1 VDRRSRK
8 YMLEHLKVWVI
19 NICTAVFFI
28 TAVEMIL
35 PDNKM
40 KKYAK
45 FVLGLILITVI
56 MNPIIKIFNNDFN
69 LESYVNSASKY
80 FEEKEYTK
88 DYDKYKISSIDNTVN
103 VFSKNLENLCIEKL
117 REKFPKDDY
126 EVIVDAGYDTEKENF
141 VINTINVGITE
152 GKVKKIKKIKIN
164 DSKEVSSSEIED
176 YKKSNTIKEYL
187 SQLMNVPTDKIKV
200 YKA

>member
-1 VDRRSRK
+1 
-8 YMLEHLKVWVI
+8 MLEHLKVWVI

-56 MNPIIKIFNNDFN
+56 INPIIKIFNNDFN
-69 LESYVNSASKY
+69 LASYVDSASKY
-80 FEEKEYTK
+80 FEGKEYIK
-88 DYDKYKISSIDNTVN
+88 DYDKYKINSIDNTVS
-103 VFSKNLENLCIEKL
+103 VFSKNLEDLCIEKL
-117 REKFPKDDY
+117 KEKFPKDNY
-126 EVIVDAGYDTEKENF
+126 EVMVDAGYDTEEENF

-164 DSKEVSSSEIED
+164 DSKEVSSLEIED

-200 YKA
+200 YKT

>member
-1 VDRRSRK
+1 
-8 YMLEHLKVWVI
+8 MLEHLKIWVI

-69 LESYVNSASKY
+69 LESYVNSAARY

-117 REKFPKDDY
+117 REKFPKDNY

-141 VINTINVGITE
+141 VVNTINVGITE

-164 DSKEVSSSEIED
+164 DSKEVNSSEIED

>member
-1 VDRRSRK
+1 
-8 YMLEHLKVWVI
+8 MLEHLKVWVI

-117 REKFPKDDY
+117 RQKFPKDNY

-176 YKKSNTIKEYL
+176 YKKSNIIKEYL

>member
-1 VDRRSRK
+1 
-8 YMLEHLKVWVI
+8 MLEHLKVWVI

-56 MNPIIKIFNNDFN
+56 INPIIKIFNSDFN
-69 LESYVNSASKY
+69 MESYVNSASKY
-80 FEEKEYTK
+80 FEGKEYTK

-103 VFSKNLENLCIEKL
+103 VFSKNLEKMCIGKL
-117 REKFPKDDY
+117 KEKFPKDNY
-126 EVIVDAGYDTEKENF
+126 EVIVDAGYDTEEENF

-164 DSKEVSSSEIED
+164 DSKEVSSLEIED
-176 YKKSNTIKEYL
+176 YKKSNVIKEYL
-187 SQLMNVPTDKIKV
+187 SELMNLPADKIKV
-200 YKA
+200 YKT

>member
-1 VDRRSRK
+1 
-8 YMLEHLKVWVI
+8 MLEHLKVWVI

-117 REKFPKDDY
+117 REKFPKDNY

-164 DSKEVSSSEIED
+164 DSKEVSSPEIED
-176 YKKSNTIKEYL
+176 YKKSNIIKEYL

>member
-1 VDRRSRK
+1 
-8 YMLEHLKVWVI
+8 MLEHLKVWVI

-117 REKFPKDDY
+117 REKFPKDNY

-176 YKKSNTIKEYL
+176 YKKSNIIKEYL
-187 SQLMNVPTDKIKV
+187 SQLMNVPIDKIKV

>member
-1 VDRRSRK
+1 
-8 YMLEHLKVWVI
+8 MLEHLKVWVI

-103 VFSKNLENLCIEKL
+103 VFSKNLENLCIDKL
-117 REKFPKDDY
+117 REKFPEDNY

-176 YKKSNTIKEYL
+176 YKKSNIIKEYL

>member
-1 VDRRSRK
+1 
-8 YMLEHLKVWVI
+8 MLEHLKVWVI

-176 YKKSNTIKEYL
+176 YKKSNIIKEYL

>member
-1 VDRRSRK
+1 
-8 YMLEHLKVWVI
+8 MLEHLKVWVI

-117 REKFPKDDY
+117 REKFPKDNY

>member
-1 VDRRSRK
+1 
-8 YMLEHLKVWVI
+8 MLEHLKVWVI

-117 REKFPKDDY
+117 REKFPKDNY

-176 YKKSNTIKEYL
+176 YKKSNIIKEYL